1 MHVLPKG
8 FHRIRHFGLL
18 ANGGD
23 TRAEKLARARQL
35 IIARSVRAVRHLH
48 GWRIAIGA
56 IAYQN
61 KAAPSPVIGRGTLR
75 KS

>member
-1 MHVLPKG
+1 MEDRKAELLQIPYFHIVFTLP
-8 FHRIRHFGLL
+8 
-18 ANGGD
+18 
-23 TRAEKLARARQL
+23 AE
-35 IIARSVRAVRHLH
+35 
-48 GWRIAIGA
+48 IGA